1 MWTSSC
7 FHKVTS
13 LHSLFFLNDFS
24 TCNNYKWKNLFSEMK
39 GDVGMSHHEKE
50 ENKKMPIP
58 RQEIID
64 NPIPTSLFMY
74 YAAVLLCVG
83 TGGAILGQIGTLVNV
98 NDNFIGNKDVGM
110 GLSMISCLGIGIF
123 LFSSFS

>member
-1 MWTSSC
+1 MEIAGLL
-7 FHKVTS
+7 KKKRK
-13 LHSLFFLNDFS
+13 
-24 TCNNYKWKNLFSEMK
+24 NNYKWKNHFSEMK

-50 ENKKMPIP
+50 GNKKMPIP

-83 TGGAILGQIGTLVNV
+83 TGGAI
-98 NDNFIGNKDVGM
+98 
-110 GLSMISCLGIGIF
+110 
-123 LFSSFS
+123 